1 MSADVGTFPL
11 ITFPSK
17 TVPFTNTNDF
27 IPYLLVIPKF
37 IGLDCG
43 SPLNLHRTARK
54 VKIAITLIYTN
65 HRIMLGRFLVIQW
78 TAASGKSLRVTRTI
92 PGGFVF

>member
-1 MSADVGTFPL
+1 LVTFP
-11 ITFPSK
+11 FK

-27 IPYLLVIPKF
+27 IPYLLIIQKF

-43 SPLNLHRTARK
+43 SPLNLHRTAGK

-65 HRIMLGRFLVIQW
+65 HRIMLGRFLVIQL
-78 TAASGKSLRVTRTI
+78 TAASRKSLRNTRKI
-92 PGGFVF
+92 PAGFVF